1 MTAILTCSE
10 IEFLTF
16 SSETKSEVMRKC
28 EEGRQIEKLNKE
40 NYQINELAS
49 NKLHICFS

>member
-1 MTAILTCSE
+1 MWNTKVEMLWQQFYEYSE

-28 EEGRQIEKLNKE
+28 EEGRQTEKLNKE
-40 NYQINELAS
+40 N
-49 NKLHICFS
+49 